1 MTNLKTLSSLEADGA
16 RFAYYDISAVEGA
29 DKLPFALKVLLEN
42 VLRNAGDEEAAAA
55 LAARVVEA
63 GLAGTVGE
71 EVEFSPARVLFQDF
85 TGVPVFVDVDVMR

>member
-42 VLRNAGDEEAAAA
+42 VLR
-55 LAARVVEA
+55 LS
-63 GLAGTVGE
+63 LIHI
-71 EVEFSPARVLFQDF
+71 
-85 TGVPVFVDVDVMR
+85 